1 MMVKKQ
7 EIHFTIPVEPKTK
20 KNHQTISVNPR
31 TGKYFVTPSSQ
42 YKKYKLDVGYFLRG
56 KGNKIDYPVNI
67 QAIYYV
73 GTRRKVDIANLNS
86 CLHDVLVDYEV
97 LEDDNARII
106 VSTDGSRV
114 RYDKDN
120 PRTEVTITPA
130 SEEDIMEAEKLNPK
144 KKA

>member
-1 MMVKKQ
+1 MARKQ

>member
-1 MMVKKQ
+1 MMARKQ

-20 KNHQTISVNPR
+20 KNHQTISVNPK

-130 SEEDIMEAEKLNPK
+130 SEEDILEAEKLSPRRRT
-144 KKA
+144 